1 MRTTFF
7 QMRLLNDTF
16 EMCDTSFILKGK
28 EWGEGKIVREE
39 EGEQR
44 GKEWEMER
52 SRERVVAWVI
62 NLTVGQVFMRAQRRD
77 NPRVYQDGNK
87 AYPKKF

>member
-7 QMRLLNDTF
+7 QMHLLNDTF
-16 EMCDTSFILKGK
+16 EMCDTSFILNGK
-28 EWGEGKIVREE
+28 EWGEGKIEIEKEREHH
-39 EGEQR
+39 

-52 SRERVVAWVI
+52 SRERVVTWVI
-62 NLTVGQVFMRAQRRD
+62 NLTIGQVFMRTQRRD
-77 NPRVYQDGNK
+77 NPRVYKDVNK

>member
-7 QMRLLNDTF
+7 QMHLLNYTF
-16 EMCDTSFILKGK
+16 EMCDASFILNRK

-39 EGEQR
+39 EREQR
-44 GKEWEMER
+44 GKEWEMEC
-52 SRERVVAWVI
+52 SGERVVTWVI
-62 NLTVGQVFMRAQRRD
+62 NLTIGQVFMRAQRRD
-77 NPRVYQDGNK
+77 NLRVYHDGNK